1 LEYKKEVEIK
11 YTDILQINQDDD
23 VVVVVVWM
31 EVLLTTNLVVVAVE
45 LIETTQ
51 TGIEQVNTCEY
62 LR

>member
-23 VVVVVVWM
+23 VVVVVVWI